1 MLEEIFKYL
10 HNAQDLAHARRV
22 CRFWCVVATPLYLA
36 KIDGIEINFSPTDR
50 KEAMYRRDLSDKY
63 RGN

>member
-1 MLEEIFKYL
+1 MEEILKYL

-22 CRFWCVVATPLYLA
+22 SRFWCEVATPLYLT
-36 KIDGIEINFSPTDR
+36 KIDDIEINFSPTDR
-50 KEAMYRRDLSDKY
+50 KEAIYHRDLSDKY